1 MIKRLAGW
9 VCAIA
14 AAVVLITIAVAN
26 RHSVKLVLDPFNPQ
40 DPVLALY
47 APFFFYLLVT
57 LIAGVIA
64 GGIATWMS
72 QGFWRRMARTRAQE
86 AARWRAEAERLTRER
101 DQGISKQLAI
111 AGR

>member
-1 MIKRLAGW
+1 VIRRIAGW
-9 VCAIA
+9 LCACA
-14 AAVVLITIAVAN
+14 AAVLLITIAVAN
-26 RHSVKLVLDPFNPQ
+26 RHAVKLVLDPFNPR

-47 APFFFYLLVT
+47 APFFFYLLAT
-57 LIAGVIA
+57 LIIGVIA
-64 GGIATWMS
+64 GGVATWMS

-101 DQGISKQLAI
+101 DQSVRKQLAI